1 MIRFMALEPH
11 PCPEIIYWAA
21 DSKQLVIAQPERVC
35 DFLLLVNEPD
45 YLACERDPPSSF
57 QA

>member
-1 MIRFMALEPH
+1 MALDPH

-21 DSKQLVIAQPERVC
+21 DSKQLVIAQPDRVC
-35 DFLLLVNEPD
+35 
-45 YLACERDPPSSF
+45 LASQQLANGIARQRDLTPSL